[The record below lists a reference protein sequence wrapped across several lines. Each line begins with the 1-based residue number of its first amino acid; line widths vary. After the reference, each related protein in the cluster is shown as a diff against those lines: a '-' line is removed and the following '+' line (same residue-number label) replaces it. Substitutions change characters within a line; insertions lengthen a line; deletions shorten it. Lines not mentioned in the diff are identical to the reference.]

1 MESFN
6 LTDFS
11 NDTRYAQAV
20 AGVRVLE
27 TKLLPARKFV
37 RMAECEDWEGVLDEL
52 RGTDYAEALVH
63 VKSAE
68 ALESA
73 LLATIENRYR
83 LLHELTIEQQ
93 LIDPILSWHDFNN
106 LRILMK
112 AELKGTARN
121 FPLSPLGIID
131 PAMLKDHLENHR
143 SLPAPLDAAQRAA
156 MSDYETYK
164 SLFRVETLLDR
175 FYLDH
180 VSKTFESSGIFFL
193 KYFINY
199 RIDLVKIRD
208 VVRWRVWTRNQKPAQ
223 LDTGEKPAEPS
234 KRREKGIDWQLL
246 PAGGFLPDDKLHAL
260 ATEEWDKLSALLQYT
275 PYGNLFASA
284 MDHYRTSGDWWLLE
298 KLGEDFVTEFCRLT
312 RYTPFGVEPL
322 IAFLWFNLQELKNVR
337 MVVTAK
343 YIGLAPEEIKPRLRL
358 THE

>member
-1 MESFN
+1 MDLFN

-20 AGVRVLE
+20 ARVRVLE

-37 RMAECEDWEGVLDEL
+37 RMAEREDWEAVLDEL

-63 VKSAE
+63 VKSSE
-68 ALESA
+68 ELESA

-83 LLHELTIEQQ
+83 LLHELAIEPR
-93 LIDPILSWHDFNN
+93 LIDSILSWHDFNN
-106 LRILMK
+106 LRILLK

-156 MSDYETYK
+156 MNDYATHK
-164 SLFRVETLLDR
+164 SQFRVETLLDR

-180 VSKTFESSGIFFL
+180 VRKTFESSGIRFL
-193 KYFINY
+193 NYFINY
-199 RIDLVKIRD
+199 RIDLAKIRD
-208 VVRWRVWTRNQKPAQ
+208 VIRWRDWTKNQKPAQ
-223 LDTGEKPAEPS
+223 PDTGEKSLEPS
-234 KRREKGIDWQLL
+234 KSREKGIDWQLL
-246 PAGGFLPDDKLHAL
+246 PAGGFLPDDKIHAL
-260 ATEEWDKLSALLQYT
+260 STEEWDKLPALLQYT

-284 MDHYRTSGDWWLLE
+284 MDHHRVSGDWWLLE
-298 KLGEDFVTEFCRLT
+298 KLAEDFVTEFCRLA

-343 YIGLAPEEIKPRLRL
+343 YIRLAPAEVKPRLRL